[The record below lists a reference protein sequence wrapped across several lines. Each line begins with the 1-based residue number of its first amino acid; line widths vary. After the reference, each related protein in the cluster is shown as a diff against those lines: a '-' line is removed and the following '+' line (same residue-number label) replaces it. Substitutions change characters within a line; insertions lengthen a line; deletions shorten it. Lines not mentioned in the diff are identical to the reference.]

1 MRSVKFV
8 GVGLRAMPQFISILV
23 SAPAILV
30 YIVWNRLSSATV
42 ATGSSIFP
50 LPPNHDLQAQ
60 VLANLTRNT
69 DVFASFGL
77 AQWRA
82 FFNAVSAAVVFDFI
96 LGGLLGAFIFGV
108 PIARGTVIH
117 DIATLGG
124 KGRVLAVRTLFL
136 VLCAALLSSLT
147 AVFLYYLPPMFGV
160 SPDVRFFFALLG
172 MSFLSMISSAFLT
185 LLLTALSRDLVVPV
199 LGVFT
204 VFVGIL
210 AGGNFARLLLPFKDL
225 TFILW
230 APHHFGGCHGSYLYA
245 GLALYTV
252 LSVLAVKTFEG
263 GDFY

>member
-8 GVGLRAMPQFISILV
+8 GVELRSMPQFISILV

-30 YIVWNRLSSATV
+30 YIVWSRLSSATIV
-42 ATGSSIFP
+42 TGSSVFP
-50 LPPNHDLQAQ
+50 VPPNYNLQAQ
-60 VLANLTRNT
+60 VLANLTSDT
-69 DVFASFGL
+69 SIFVSFGL
-77 AQWRA
+77 AQWKA
-82 FFNAVSAAVVFDFI
+82 FSNAVSAAVVFDFI

-117 DIATLGG
+117 DIAALGS

-136 VLCAALLSSLT
+136 VLCATLLSSLT
-147 AVFLYYLPPMFGV
+147 AVFLYYLPPGFGI
-160 SPDVRFFFALLG
+160 SPDVRFFFVLLG
-172 MSFLSMISSAFLT
+172 TSFLSILSSAFLT

-230 APHHFGGCHGSYLYA
+230 SSSRFGHPVDYLYS
-245 GLALYTV
+245 GFVLYTV
-252 LSVLAVKTFEG
+252 LSVLAVKAFEG